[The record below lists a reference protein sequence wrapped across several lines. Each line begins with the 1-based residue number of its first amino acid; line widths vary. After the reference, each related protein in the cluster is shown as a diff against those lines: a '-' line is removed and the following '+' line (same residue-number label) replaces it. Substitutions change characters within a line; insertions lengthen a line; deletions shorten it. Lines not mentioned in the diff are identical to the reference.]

1 MEFTPQTTLTIRD
14 KHYTFVPSR
23 RSNDKVFIDGSGGR
37 AAIYKLHCKETNT
50 FHALKVF
57 KAGVI
62 DSYDRANFS
71 FFQERLPE
79 MSHFAWVKQ
88 RMLLNPDTDASLIA
102 NYPSL
107 KNAIIMPWFELRK
120 LDEIRSA
127 ILDGSLAITSQ
138 KSRHFAQLLAYA
150 LAELERQG
158 IAHGDIAYSNI
169 LFDWERD
176 ELYIIDIED
185 MYHESLTKPA
195 TITKGGGTNGYRF
208 SDDFTSWSPL
218 ADRFAG
224 AIMISE
230 ILSLVN
236 DECNEASA
244 EESYLKQ
251 DEIKDRFNEDCDSY
265 RTLYYTI
272 EDINVKWS
280 KLLHQAW
287 NATNLNHIPTLTDW
301 ETALG
306 RPTSLDNLYQQWLV
320 MPEQII
326 VPEPMID
333 PVVKPIINPVVKPMI
348 DPVVKPMIDEQLIAQ
363 TELDSKEGETRQ
375 QKPMAEWY
383 TRAADSNYPALFIF
397 LLDLSRSMY
406 KDELKVND
414 VYRYQIAEKIINN
427 TIDALITKSIKT
439 TGAKPRYHV
448 AVIGYHKKNANIL
461 QKIPPKDYKD
471 SMNNKSLKADTAA
484 GIYPIN
490 ALGDL
495 KINNSIIDKAIPA
508 GGDMYKY
515 PDGETHM
522 IQAFNSVYDLIK
534 SHIDLYWECHPPYVF
549 HITDGANNEDGNLIA
564 AFERLTSLG
573 TAYGNTLVSTAYIG
587 DNLIQP
593 DPKWSGI
600 TSSTVFTNQRA
611 GWAYKLRQISS
622 KMPTSFRDAIKKEL
636 NRDMDADAYLF
647 FPGTDEKML
656 NAAITAAVST
666 GSGPQNN
673 E

>member
-1 MEFTPQTTLTIRD
+1 MEFTPQTTLTIRG
-14 KHYTFVPSR
+14 KHYTFVPSQ

-62 DSYDRANFS
+62 DSYDRANFT

-88 RMLLNPDTDASLIA
+88 RMLLTPDTDSSLIA

-208 SDDFTSWSPL
+208 SDDFTSWSPV

-244 EESYLKQ
+244 EESYFKQ
-251 DEIKDRFNEDCDSY
+251 DEIKERFSEDCDSY
-265 RTLYYTI
+265 EALH
-272 EDINVKWS
+272 DALDDMNSKWS
-280 KLLHQAW
+280 RLLNQAW
-287 NATNLNHIPTLTDW
+287 NATNLNQLPSLVDW

-306 RPTSLDNLYQQWLV
+306 RPTSLDRLYQQWLV
-320 MPEQII
+320 MPAPVIM
-326 VPEPMID
+326 PEPVII
-333 PVVKPIINPVVKPMI
+333 PVVKPIITEQIEQI
-348 DPVVKPMIDEQLIAQ
+348 DKQLIAQ
-363 TELDSKEGETRQ
+363 TKLDIKEGETRR

-414 VYRYQIAEKIINN
+414 VYRYQIAEKVINN
-427 TIDALITKSIKT
+427 TINALITKSIKS

-448 AVIGYHKKNANIL
+448 AIIGYHKNNANIL

-471 SMNNKSLKADTAA
+471 SMNNKSLKADIKA

-490 ALGDL
+490 ALQNLTIDNAI
-495 KINNSIIDKAIPA
+495 INDAIPA
-508 GGDMYKY
+508 GGDMDKY
-515 PDGETHM
+515 PAGETHM
-522 IQAFNSVYDLIK
+522 IQAFNSVYNLIK

-564 AFERLTSLG
+564 AFEQLTSLG

-622 KMPTSFRDAIKKEL
+622 KMPASFRDAIKKEL

-666 GSGPQNN
+666 GSGAQNN